1 MIDRRY
7 HHDPEIVSAGQLG
20 EGMGRPPCPQHDDGR
35 PLLRRFALE
44 SVQRFALGLAVVLLG
59 GILDVVQD
67 AADHNVDGNVVD
79 GVGILLIESLNVDL
93 GGHPFEVLVFQVC
106 SLLAIGVCCPLI
118 VCVFSSSVGV
128 CCG

>member
-20 EGMGRPPCPQHDDGR
+20 EGMGRPSCPQHDDGR

-93 GGHPFEVLVFQVC
+93 GGHPFEVLVFHVF
-106 SLLAIGVCCPLI
+106 AGGVW
-118 VCVFSSSVGV
+118 
-128 CCG
+128 